1 MDEIFRHNITT
12 QDSLICKIS
21 PETLQAISKFLSP
34 HNLVDLSHTCKDLH
48 LKLPFYLIKSGRFSG
63 RVLNNINFSRTFF
76 EGPAIHFLVNQLN
89 ISLRCNDVLY
99 LFWVQIVRG
108 GKVVLKTEKFK
119 TEPPGCQFTKD
130 IPLLGKYKPGDR
142 IFFMIGTFRD
152 SLFLDFPYIAD
163 INYKISLQLKN
174 YEYGKPIYFSQK
186 RSGYAEFTSPSVLKI
201 PGEIRGK

>member
-21 PETLQAISKFLSP
+21 PETLQGISKFLSP
-34 HNLVDLSHTCKDLH
+34 HDLVDLSHTCKDLH

-63 RVLNNINFSRTFF
+63 RVLNKINFSRTFF
-76 EGPAIHFLVNQLN
+76 EEPAIHFLVNQLN
-89 ISLRCNDVLY
+89 ISLRCNEVLY
-99 LFWVQIVRG
+99 LFWVEIVRG

-119 TEPPGCQFTKD
+119 TGWQFTKD

-142 IFFMIGTFRD
+142 ICFRIGTFRD
-152 SLFLDFPYIAD
+152 SLFSDFPDIAD

-201 PGEIRGK
+201 PGEILGK